1 MADVPVAGLLVL
13 SAIGAVGYGARWVWR
28 AARPAKR
35 PVGDALVT
43 TVEWFP
49 GDEVGRLRGIARPIG
64 APLVAPLSGRSCV
77 GYEVWVVDSPRDE
90 GAPSRELFREARWA
104 PFLLVDSSGA
114 AVIDL
119 AGGPVEYHLG
129 VVTTE
134 SGILDEPTAEEL
146 ALLARHGER
155 PGDVFNRALTYRE
168 HALGVDELVSVRG
181 HGVREPDP
189 SPAAAR
195 IGRGAP
201 PTRLRLVG
209 TGATPLAVSTIPAD
223 LND

>member
-1 MADVPVAGLLVL
+1 MAAVPVVGLLVL
-13 SAIGAVGYGARWVWR
+13 SAIGAAGLAARWVWR
-28 AARPAKR
+28 KARPAAR

-49 GDEVGRLRGIARPIG
+49 ANEVGRLRGIARPIG
-64 APLVAPLSGRSCV
+64 APLVAPLSGRPCV
-77 GYEVWVVDSPRDE
+77 GYEVWVVDSPRQE
-90 GAPSRELFREARWA
+90 GEPSRELFREVRWA
-104 PFLLVDSSGA
+104 PFLLVDSSGE

-119 AGGPVEYHLG
+119 AGGPVEYLMG
-129 VVTTE
+129 LVTTE
-134 SGILDEPTAEEL
+134 SGILDDPTAEEQ
-146 ALLARHGER
+146 ALLARHDER
-155 PGDVFNRALTYRE
+155 AGDVFNRALTYRE
-168 HALGVDELVSVRG
+168 RALGVDELVSVRG

-195 IGRGAP
+195 IGRGGP

-209 TGATPLAVSTIPAD
+209 TGATPLAVSTVPAD